1 MRGQGTSFARL
12 TQVLGAVA
20 QSGSAPRSHRG
31 GQGFKSPQLHRE
43 RSSRFG
49 WVYIHVSGKA
59 SVPAFPR
66 RRRRPRLLHPRRASP
81 WLPCTG
87 HPGQRDGLRLSQERS
102 GSPGSGAGPRRAR
115 GLCASPQPDAAC
127 RGRFLAIGLERRLDC
142 GQPALHHTAELAV
155 CQRPDVVLD
164 VAPP

>member
-66 RRRRPRLLHPRRASP
+66 RRIWQMPGAIATAFPL
-81 WLPCTG
+81 C
-87 HPGQRDGLRLSQERS
+87 GQREAPLSMWAV
-102 GSPGSGAGPRRAR
+102 P
-115 GLCASPQPDAAC
+115 
-127 RGRFLAIGLERRLDC
+127 
-142 GQPALHHTAELAV
+142 QPALILPA
-155 CQRPDVVLD
+155 QG
-164 VAPP
+164 